1 MTGYLTIVDTPKCG
15 SYKLKIPN
23 REVLEI
29 YRNQVLEWFNDKM
42 SVESDSLSELYHAFE
57 VCDTEQIETLL
68 YKQLRYTVSFH
79 DAYES
84 FYHGFILA
92 LLRNCTSWI
101 VRSNRESGNGR
112 SDITV
117 AKDDKEFGF
126 IVEVK
131 VVKSESALVTAC
143 EDALK
148 QIEDRNYADALR
160 GDGIEDITIYGI
172 AFCEKKCVVRARKIG
187 AEGNGDR

>member
-1 MTGYLTIVDTPKCG
+1 MLT
-15 SYKLKIPN
+15 
-23 REVLEI
+23 
-29 YRNQVLEWFNDKM
+29 
-42 SVESDSLSELYHAFE
+42 FE
-57 VCDTEQIETLL
+57 VCDIEQIETLL

-172 AFCEKKCVVRARKIG
+172 AFCEKKCVVKARKIG
-187 AEGNGDR
+187 AEGNDGR